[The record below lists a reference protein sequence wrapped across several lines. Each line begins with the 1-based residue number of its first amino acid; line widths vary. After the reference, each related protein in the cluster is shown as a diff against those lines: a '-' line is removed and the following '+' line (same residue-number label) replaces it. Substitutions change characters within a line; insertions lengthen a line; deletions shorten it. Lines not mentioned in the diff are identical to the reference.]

1 MENCNIS
8 SLQVFTPSSEKPWNL
23 QRAQHLY
30 RRLAF
35 GASPAVIKTA
45 LAKTPEEIVDV
56 LVNEAVALRPLIAPE
71 WAGKGRQQL
80 IDEGFDFEEINQE
93 HSREMYL
100 HAVEGT
106 LNNNLRGVLTLF
118 WHNHFVTQRSTYNCA
133 SYMYEYY
140 TTLQKYS
147 LGNFKEFVREIG
159 LTNAMLKFLNG
170 KSNKKKKPN
179 ENYAREL
186 YELFTLGENNG
197 YTQQD
202 IEETSKALTGYNKG
216 GYCENIEFDP
226 ETFNNSEKTIFGQ
239 TGPWNYDD
247 AINILFEENAPLI
260 AKFIVSKLYAYFVN
274 PDVDEAIVIEL
285 AAEFEVDFELEPI
298 LRKLFKSEHFFDDKA
313 LSTLIKSP
321 YDITVNFLKVTGF
334 PLTEENTMNLYWQNN
349 VAGQQYFQP
358 VDVAGWQGDYD
369 WINTSTLTA
378 RWSIVMNQVWK
389 VWNEKNGNREKLRD
403 FVREAADGSE
413 DVNVIVRRVIDV
425 FLPKG
430 LNSEV
435 NYTDAIDIFK
445 TDFIPGEYFTNSI
458 WTLDYPD
465 VPWQTV
471 LLLQYI
477 IHLPEF
483 QLK

>member
-1 MENCNIS
+1 
-8 SLQVFTPSSEKPWNL
+8 
-23 QRAQHLY
+23 
-30 RRLAF
+30 
-35 GASPAVIKTA
+35 
-45 LAKTPEEIVDV
+45 
-56 LVNEAVALRPLIAPE
+56 
-71 WAGKGRQQL
+71 
-80 IDEGFDFEEINQE
+80 
-93 HSREMYL
+93 
-100 HAVEGT
+100 
-106 LNNNLRGVLTLF
+106 
-118 WHNHFVTQRSTYNCA
+118 
-133 SYMYEYY
+133 
-140 TTLQKYS
+140 
-147 LGNFKEFVREIG
+147 
-159 LTNAMLKFLNG
+159 
-170 KSNKKKKPN
+170 
-179 ENYAREL
+179 
-186 YELFTLGENNG
+186 
-197 YTQQD
+197 
-202 IEETSKALTGYNKG
+202 
-216 GYCENIEFDP
+216 
-226 ETFNNSEKTIFGQ
+226 
-239 TGPWNYDD
+239 
-247 AINILFEENAPLI
+247 
-260 AKFIVSKLYAYFVN
+260 
-274 PDVDEAIVIEL
+274 
-285 AAEFEVDFELEPI
+285 
-298 LRKLFKSEHFFDDKA
+298 
-313 LSTLIKSP
+313 
-321 YDITVNFLKVTGF
+321 
-334 PLTEENTMNLYWQNN
+334 MNLYWQNN

-477 IHLPEF
+477 IRLPEF